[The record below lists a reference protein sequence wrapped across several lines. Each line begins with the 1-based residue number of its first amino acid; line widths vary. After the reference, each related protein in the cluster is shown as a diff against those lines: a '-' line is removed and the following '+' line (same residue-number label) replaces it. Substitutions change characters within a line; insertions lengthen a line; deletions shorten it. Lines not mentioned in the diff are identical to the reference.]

1 MKRNIIQIIVA
12 YTIVLAYIV
21 LVNNKVV
28 NVFLVI
34 ALILYHINSVTSIR
48 SKIQQDKKTSVS
60 KLQYKLD
67 KIEQEKQETY
77 KQFVSLSR
85 SFGSGFLMVNEEG
98 LITITN
104 KDIEKYFKL
113 KVSGKNYE
121 VLSKVKGLYDFV
133 HQAYL
138 LETSLRRQIHHKSR
152 DYDLISTPLNEG
164 GLFKGCLILV
174 HDITVIKNAEKYQK
188 QFTADVSHELKT
200 PLSAIKGFSEILLR
214 NDAIEDK
221 DRTEFLEH
229 IQNESL
235 RMEHILKDL
244 TIIAQMDRV
253 DYELEL
259 IRTDVKDLI
268 METFNVLKNKAKN
281 TGLTLTCE
289 AEPQLLAL
297 DKFKFSQVLVN
308 MINNAINYTDKGTVS
323 VRGYIKDEKYYIEI
337 EDSGIGI
344 KEEDYQNIFKRFYRV
359 DKNRSR
365 ETGGSGLGLSI
376 SKNVVKKHG
385 GKISIKS
392 ELNKGSIFTIKIPI
406 KR

>member
-1 MKRNIIQIIVA
+1 MKRNIIQIIIA
-12 YTIVLAYIV
+12 YALVLTYIIF
-21 LVNNKVV
+21 VNNKVV

-34 ALILYHINSVTSIR
+34 ALILYHINSITSIN
-48 SKIQQDKKTSVS
+48 SKIQQDKNTSVS
-60 KLQYKLD
+60 KLEYKLD
-67 KIEQEKQETY
+67 KVKQEKQATY
-77 KQFVSLSR
+77 KQFVSLSK

-98 LITITN
+98 FISISN
-104 KDIEKYFKL
+104 KDIEKYFGL
-113 KVSGKNYE
+113 KMTGKNYE
-121 VLSKVKGLYDFV
+121 VLIKVKGLYDFV

-138 LETSLRRQIHHKSR
+138 LETSLRRQIHYKSR
-152 DYDLISTPLNEG
+152 DYDLISTPLSEG

-174 HDITVIKNAEKYQK
+174 HDITIIKNAEKYQK

-214 NDAIEDK
+214 NSAIAEK
-221 DRTEFLEH
+221 DRIEFLQH

-253 DYELEL
+253 DFDLD
-259 IRTDVKDLI
+259 IVRTDIKDLI
-268 METFNVLKNKAKN
+268 EETYNVLQNKAKSKN
-281 TGLTLTCE
+281 LTFTCN
-289 AEPQLLAL
+289 AESQLLPL
-297 DKFKFSQVLVN
+297 DKYQFSKVLVN
-308 MINNAINYTDKGTVS
+308 MINNAINYTDEGFVKISGLIKGN
-323 VRGYIKDEKYYIEI
+323 KYLIVI

-365 ETGGSGLGLSI
+365 ETGGSRLGLSI
-376 SKNVVKKHG
+376 SKNEVRKHG
-385 GKISIKS
+385 GKISLSS
-392 ELNKGSIFTIKIPI
+392 EINKGSKFTIKIPI